1 MRQRRAAAVR
11 AAFPGRPAKRAARCA
26 HAQAAWTLIGGIES
40 CRQCGTQRFAD
51 YRALALALELPERTV
66 PSAPTT
72 AGAGLMRRP
81 WAAVP
86 A

>member
-1 MRQRRAAAVR
+1 M
-11 AAFPGRPAKRAARCA
+11 KRARCA
-26 HAQAAWTLIGGIES
+26 HAQGAWTLVGGIES

-72 AGAGLMRRP
+72 AGGGLMRRA
-81 WAAVP
+81 WAAAP